1 MATRRPKVPRATPA
15 APKSPDTG
23 DGGDVI
29 QADFSGSRGAQAH
42 AAGSAAPGP
51 RTPGMSAGQHAGS
64 ARPGGSASATA
75 PRSSAPPKPGAAT
88 PGTHKPG
95 AAKHGSDEQDSV
107 KHGSDQQD
115 SVKQES
121 GKQGSVKHTVKQDS
135 VKQGAANQGAAK
147 QDSAKRPVRQG
158 TDKHGP
164 AKQSKGG
171 DARAAGNHDPVP
183 AKAFSGRMLALFVVM
198 IAITIMLA
206 PTVKIFFEKR
216 AEIAALQ
223 ADISDKQA
231 QQNELRRQVS
241 RWQDPNYVKQQARD
255 RINMVMPGETGYW
268 VFGSDLPAG
277 SSSGAAGAGSAQ
289 DPAELPWVDSL
300 WESIRRSAT
309 D

>member
-29 QADFSGSRGAQAH
+29 QADFGSSRGAQQDQ
-42 AAGSAAPGP
+42 AGKAAPDA
-51 RTPGMSAGQHAGS
+51 RTPGQQAGNASPAAAQSAA
-64 ARPGGSASATA
+64 APAGSASAAGQKKAAPNRAKNGTA
-75 PRSSAPPKPGAAT
+75 PTSAPT
-88 PGTHKPG
+88 
-95 AAKHGSDEQDSV
+95 
-107 KHGSDQQD
+107 
-115 SVKQES
+115 S
-121 GKQGSVKHTVKQDS
+121 G
-135 VKQGAANQGAAK
+135 
-147 QDSAKRPVRQG
+147 DSAA
-158 TDKHGP
+158 P
-164 AKQSKGG
+164 AEE
-171 DARAAGNHDPVP
+171 HPVP
-183 AKAFSGRMLALFVVM
+183 AKAFSGRMLALLVVM

-223 ADISDKQA
+223 ADIAAKQS
-231 QQNELRRQVS
+231 QQDDLRRQVS

-277 SSSGAAGAGSAQ
+277 SPGGAAGAGSAQ
-289 DPAELPWVDSL
+289 DPAKLPWVDSL
-300 WESIRRSAT
+300 WDSIRRSAT

>member
-29 QADFSGSRGAQAH
+29 QADFGGSRGSQTH
-42 AAGSAAPGP
+42 PAGNSAPGP
-51 RTPGMSAGQHAGS
+51 RTPVRAAGQHSGTAGS
-64 ARPGGSASATA
+64 ARTSGAASAAA
-75 PRSSAPPKPGAAT
+75 PKNAAT
-88 PGTHKPG
+88 PNGATAKNAAQPNAAKSGTGTHG
-95 AAKHGSDEQDSV
+95 TAKHGTA
-107 KHGSDQQD
+107 KHGTAKPSKD
-115 SVKQES
+115 
-121 GKQGSVKHTVKQDS
+121 GTAP
-135 VKQGAANQGAAK
+135 AAENL
-147 QDSAKRPVRQG
+147 
-158 TDKHGP
+158 
-164 AKQSKGG
+164 
-171 DARAAGNHDPVP
+171 DPVP
-183 AKAFSGRMLALFVVM
+183 AKAFSGRMLALLVVM

-223 ADISDKQA
+223 ADISAKQA
-231 QQNELRRQVS
+231 QQDELRRQVS

-277 SSSGAAGAGSAQ
+277 STSGAAGAGSAQ

-300 WESIRRSAT
+300 WDSIRRSAT

>member
-29 QADFSGSRGAQAH
+29 QADFGGSRGAQAH
-42 AAGSAAPGP
+42 PPGNAAPGP
-51 RTPGMSAGQHAGS
+51 RTPGRAAGQHAGNAAS
-64 ARPGGSASATA
+64 ARTGGAASA
-75 PRSSAPPKPGAAT
+75 APPSAAAPKNAAKSGAAT
-88 PGTHKPG
+88 PDKQGT
-95 AAKHGSDEQDSV
+95 
-107 KHGSDQQD
+107 
-115 SVKQES
+115 
-121 GKQGSVKHTVKQDS
+121 GKQ
-135 VKQGAANQGAAK
+135 
-147 QDSAKRPVRQG
+147 
-158 TDKHGP
+158 GP
-164 AKQSKGG
+164 AKQGPAKQPNGG
-171 DARAAGNHDPVP
+171 NEPAAENLDPVP

-300 WESIRRSAT
+300 WDSIRRSAT